1 MAIFSKKSKVEET
14 AAVEETATVPAT
26 DQGTNTAPAG
36 VTLLPVAKNRMA
48 SFIPRLSEKTTG
60 LEKLNKYVFRVDGK
74 ANKVEVRKALEKT
87 YGVKV
92 DKINIVTVRSRARR
106 YGRTSGIVGGFKKA
120 IVTLKADSKKIEIA
134 EAV

>member
-1 MAIFSKKSKVEET
+1 MAIFSKKSKAEETAVVEET
-14 AAVEETATVPAT
+14 PTTPAT
-26 DQGTNTAPAG
+26 DQGNGIVQNT
-36 VTLLPVAKNRMA
+36 VTLLPIAKNRMA
-48 SFIPRLSEKTTG
+48 SIVPRLSEKTTG

-74 ANKVEVRKALEKT
+74 ANKVQVRKALEKT

-92 DKINIVTVRSRARR
+92 DKVNMVTVKSRVRR

-120 IVTLKADSKKIEIA
+120 IVTLKPDSKKIEIA